1 METKNPRC
9 AGIDVHKDMLKV
21 AARVDGGVVVETFG
35 TTSAEIF
42 RLSDWLGS
50 QGITIAA
57 MESTGVYWKPVWNL
71 LEDRFKLILANARH
85 VKAIPGCKTDVKDC
99 RWLAELLEY
108 GLVPPSL
115 VPPRPQRELRDLTR
129 QRTTLGEDRARVVN
143 RVQKTLEGANI
154 KLASVATD
162 ITGKSG
168 RAILD
173 ALVDGKLSIDQ
184 MVELVHKSMEAKK
197 PALRKALEGKVT
209 AHHRFMLRQ
218 ALDQID
224 HLDQQILDFDRRID
238 EVMSPLEH
246 EVVKRLDAVP
256 GLNAK
261 TAQVVAAEIGTNMG
275 AFPSEKDLASWAGL
289 CPGNDQSAGKRRN
302 GRTRQGNGYLK
313 AALCQAAW
321 AASRSR
327 RRYFSVQH
335 KRLTIRRGVKRANI
349 AVAHSLLT
357 TCYYLLKNPQEYV
370 DLGIEHFQKT
380 PDPERSAKHMVKRLQ
395 KLGYKVTIEKAAA

>member
-42 RLSDWLGS
+42 RLSDWLAS

-71 LEDRFKLILANARH
+71 LEGRFKLILANAQH

-115 VPPRPQRELRDLTR
+115 VPPRSQRDLRDLTR

-143 RVQKTLEGANI
+143 RVQKTLEDANI

-184 MVELVHKSMEAKK
+184 MVELVHQRMEAKK

-218 ALDQID
+218 ALAQID
-224 HLDQQILDFDRRID
+224 HLDKQIADFDRQID

-246 EVVKRLDAVP
+246 EAVKRLDAVP
-256 GLNAK
+256 GLNVK
-261 TAQVVAAEIGTNMG
+261 TAQVVVAEIGTDMN
-275 AFPSEKDLASWAGL
+275 AFPSSKSLAAWAGL
-289 CPGNDQSAGKRRN
+289 CPGNNQSAGKRRS

-313 AALCQAAW
+313 AALSQAAW
-321 AASRSR
+321 AASRTR
-327 RRYFSVQH
+327 RSYFSVQH
-335 KRLTIRRGVKRANI
+335 KRLTTRRGVKRANI

-357 TCYYLLKNPQEYV
+357 TCYYLLKDPRQYV
-370 DLGIEHFQKT
+370 DLGVDHFQKT
-380 PDPERSAKHMVKRLQ
+380 PDPERSAKHLLKRLE
-395 KLGYKVTIEKAAA
+395 KLGYKVTIDKAAA

>member
-42 RLSDWLGS
+42 RLSDWLAS
-50 QGITIAA
+50 QGITIVA

-71 LEDRFKLILANARH
+71 LEGRFQLILANAQH

-115 VPPRPQRELRDLTR
+115 VPPRPQRDLRDLTR

-143 RVQKTLEGANI
+143 RVQKTLEDANI

-168 RAILD
+168 RAVLD
-173 ALVDGKLSIDQ
+173 ALADGKLSIDQ
-184 MVELVHKSMEAKK
+184 MVELVHKRMEAKK

-224 HLDQQILDFDRRID
+224 HLDEQILNFDRRID

-246 EVVKRLDAVP
+246 EGVKRLDAVP

-261 TAQVVAAEIGTNMG
+261 TAQVVIAEIGTNMG
-275 AFPSEKDLASWAGL
+275 AFPSAKHLASWAGL
-289 CPGNDQSAGKRRN
+289 CPGNNQSAGKRRS

-321 AASRSR
+321 AASRTR
-327 RRYFSVQH
+327 RSYFSVQH
-335 KRLTIRRGVKRANI
+335 KRLTTRRGVKRANI

-357 TCYYLLKNPQEYV
+357 TCYYLLKEPREYV

-380 PDPERSAKHMVKRLQ
+380 PDPERSAKHMVKRLE